1 MNNLSLKLKGFLTNK
16 NTVTIVLVVIGI
28 FVLWFGYNYRINQK
42 TNPTSVPYARVN
54 IPQRTLI
61 TSDMVGTVDV
71 PMAMIKGNV
80 ITDTKQIINK
90 YTNADTAIPEG
101 SLFYTRAV
109 VEKSDLRDSIIYD
122 YPADQGY
129 TLVNLSVTTD
139 TTYGN
144 KMYPGNYID
153 IYIKAVNKI
162 DENNMTSET
171 KDKIMVGKLIKN
183 VKILATLDSN
193 GDDVFEDLDNVKTPS
208 QLIFAVP
215 EEYHILLRK
224 AMYLRTYEVTIIPV
238 PTNESLKEEPGEVSI
253 SNEKLKNFINS
264 VTEFTDADLNDDTP
278 LTTDPNAKQ

>member
-278 LTTDPNAKQ
+278 LTTDPNTQQ

>member
-1 MNNLSLKLKGFLTNK
+1 MNNLTLRIKGFLTNK
-16 NTVTIVLVVIGI
+16 NTVTILALIICVLV
-28 FVLWFGYNYRINQK
+28 LWWGYNYRINQK
-42 TNPTSVPYARVN
+42 TNPTAVPYGRVS
-54 IPQRTLI
+54 IPQKTRI

-71 PMAMIKGNV
+71 PMAMIKGSV
-80 ITDTKQIINK
+80 ITDTSRIINR
-90 YTNADTAIPEG
+90 YTRENTTIPEG
-101 SLFYTRAV
+101 SLFYESAV
-109 VEKSDLRDSIIYD
+109 VDKEDLQDSIIYD
-122 YPADQGY
+122 YPADEGY

-153 IYIKAVNKI
+153 IYIKAVNRI
-162 DENNMTSET
+162 DEENMTSDTE
-171 KDKIMVGKLIKN
+171 DKIMVGKLIKN

-193 GDDVFEDLDNVKTPS
+193 GDDVFADLDNIKTPS

-253 SNEKLKNFINS
+253 SNEKLKDFINS
-264 VTEFTDADLNDDTP
+264 VTEFTDADIEDDTP
-278 LTTDPNAKQ
+278 ITTTPTE

>member
-224 AMYLRTYEVTIIPV
+224 SMYLRTYEVTIIPV

>member
-278 LTTDPNAKQ
+278 LTTDPNAQQ

>member
-1 MNNLSLKLKGFLTNK
+1 MNNITLKIKGFLTNK

-28 FVLWFGYNYRINQK
+28 LVLWFGYNYRINQK
-42 TNPTSVPYARVN
+42 TNPTTVPYARVA
-54 IPQRTLI
+54 IPPRTLI

-71 PMAMIKGNV
+71 PIAMIKGKV
-80 ITDTKQIINK
+80 ITDTAKIVNK
-90 YTNADTAIPEG
+90 YSRENTAIPEG
-101 SLFYTRAV
+101 SLFYQGAV
-109 VEKSDLRDSIIYD
+109 VEKEDLQDSIIYD
-122 YPADQGY
+122 YPADEGY

-162 DENNMTSET
+162 DEDNITTDT

-183 VKILATLDSN
+183 VKILAVLDSN
-193 GDDVFEDLDNVKTPS
+193 GDDVFEDLDNIKTPS

-224 AMYLRTYEVTIIPV
+224 AMYLRTYEVSIIPV

-253 SNEKLKNFINS
+253 SNQKLKDFINS
-264 VTEFTDADLNDDTP
+264 VTEFTDADIEDDTP
-278 LTTDPNAKQ
+278 LNSTTTPAQ

>member
-1 MNNLSLKLKGFLTNK
+1 MNNLTLKIKGFLTNK
-16 NTVTIVLVVIGI
+16 NTVTIIALVVC
-28 FVLWFGYNYRINQK
+28 VLILWGGYNYRINQK

-54 IPQRTLI
+54 IAPRTLI
-61 TSDMVGTVDV
+61 TSDMVGTMDV
-71 PMAMIKGNV
+71 PVAMIKGSI
-80 ITDTKQIINK
+80 ITDTSKIINK
-90 YTNADTAIPEG
+90 YTRENTAIPKG
-101 SLFYTRAV
+101 SLFYESAV
-109 VEKSDLRDSIIYD
+109 VEKEDLQDSIIYD

-129 TLVNLSVTTD
+129 TLVNLAVTTD

-153 IYIKAVNKI
+153 IYIKAVNRI
-162 DENNMTSET
+162 DEENMTSDTE
-171 KDKIMVGKLIKN
+171 DKIMVGKLIKN

-193 GDDVFEDLDNVKTPS
+193 GEDVFEDLDNIKTPS

-253 SNEKLKNFINS
+253 SNEKLKDFINT
-264 VTEFTDADLNDDTP
+264 VTEFTDVDIETDTP
-278 LTTDPNAKQ
+278 LITPQQ

>member
-278 LTTDPNAKQ
+278 LTTDPKAQQ

>member
-1 MNNLSLKLKGFLTNK
+1 MNNLSLKIKGFLTNK
-16 NTVTIVLVVIGI
+16 NTVTIVLAIVGI
-28 FVLWFGYNYRINQK
+28 LVLWFGYNYRINQK

-54 IPQRTLI
+54 IPARTLI

-71 PMAMIKGNV
+71 PMAMIKGTV
-80 ITDTKQIINK
+80 ITDTTRIINR
-90 YTNADTAIPEG
+90 YSNADTSIPEG
-101 SLFYTRAV
+101 SLFYERSV
-109 VEKSDLRDSIIYD
+109 VDKEDLPDAIIYN
-122 YPADQGY
+122 YPADEGY
-129 TLVNLSVTTD
+129 TLVNLAVTTE

-162 DENNMTSET
+162 DEENITNDT

-183 VKILATLDSN
+183 VEILATLDAN
-193 GDDVFEDLDNVKTPS
+193 GQDVFSDLDNVKTPS

-224 AMYLRTYEVTIIPV
+224 AMYLRTYEVTIIPI

-253 SNEKLKNFINS
+253 SNEKLKNFINE
-264 VTEFTDADLNDDTP
+264 VTIFTDADLEDTTP
-278 LTTDPNAKQ
+278 LPTTPQQ

>member
-162 DENNMTSET
+162 DENNMTAET

-264 VTEFTDADLNDDTP
+264 VTEFTDADLTDDTP
-278 LTTDPNAKQ
+278 LVTDQTKQQ